1 MDKDKKYS
9 SYLKGLKQIT
19 QEIRKEKKEKI
30 DRKKPKLKDYIINL
44 DIEQYGNGGE
54 VRGGGA
60 AVQGLNF
67 KGVK

>member
-9 SYLKGLKQIT
+9 SYLKGLKKAT
-19 QEIRKEKKEKI
+19 EEVKEEKRKKF
-30 DRKKPKLKDYIINL
+30 DSKKPKLRDYIINL
-44 DIEQYGNGGE
+44 DIEQYDNGGE